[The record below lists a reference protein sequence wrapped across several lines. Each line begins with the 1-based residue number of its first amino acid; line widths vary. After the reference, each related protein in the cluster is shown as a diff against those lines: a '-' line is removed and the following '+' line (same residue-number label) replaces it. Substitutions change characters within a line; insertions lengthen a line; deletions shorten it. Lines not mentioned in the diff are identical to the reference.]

1 MALQKLYFILF
12 LSNKYLKY
20 LSWDYKIASS
30 DSYEQSICINR
41 LSPSSF
47 RNRHRTMSCFP
58 FNSSITFYLRNI
70 KTILLYSLD
79 IFTIESTISR
89 PNIHIDSSTDNTF
102 PKNTRLLMFNSPK
115 AQIRLLIASL
125 QPLSTP
131 RVGDI
136 AHFEN
141 RCHTRSATSRQ
152 IILAPAPNA
161 LITDSANERDWYTLQ
176 IKAPLLVERLLSKT
190 VFAYKYKRVGGKKWI
205 WDLELPTM
213 LHSVHPSNNLD
224 DGEDEQNKPFKCTLC
239 NKGFKLKTGLQQHE
253 GTHSTDRPYICTECG
268 KLFRQ
273 PTHLQQHMRIHT
285 GEKPYDCPFC
295 DKSFRQRTILNQ
307 HLRIHTGEK
316 PYVCMECGKQF
327 RQKAI
332 LDQHYRTHLGD
343 KPFACP
349 HPACRKHFREMATL
363 ISHMRCHKDGPDS
376 SIILQQAKRRI
387 EDERGYDIETIKSL
401 TRINDI
407 NESHR
412 EGKIREI
419 RSNICKSQ
427 SQDRRDSIDLGVRR
441 TPDMSY
447 NVNRESLDQ
456 QQNTYASVS
465 NCSTNREESTEKN
478 ICTQKRNEIIPQH
491 SIDKSNETQR
501 STMESLNTPQS
512 SMPNPRPQMSE
523 RNLFPYPHSIFP
535 ATPYMMPYGPSDPRQ
550 Y

>member
-1 MALQKLYFILF
+1 
-12 LSNKYLKY
+12 
-20 LSWDYKIASS
+20 
-30 DSYEQSICINR
+30 
-41 LSPSSF
+41 
-47 RNRHRTMSCFP
+47 
-58 FNSSITFYLRNI
+58 
-70 KTILLYSLD
+70 
-79 IFTIESTISR
+79 
-89 PNIHIDSSTDNTF
+89 
-102 PKNTRLLMFNSPK
+102 
-115 AQIRLLIASL
+115 
-125 QPLSTP
+125 
-131 RVGDI
+131 
-136 AHFEN
+136 
-141 RCHTRSATSRQ
+141 
-152 IILAPAPNA
+152 
-161 LITDSANERDWYTLQ
+161 
-176 IKAPLLVERLLSKT
+176 
-190 VFAYKYKRVGGKKWI
+190 
-205 WDLELPTM
+205 ELPTM

-412 EGKIREI
+412 EGKISRKEDHLRPNNERKYVGSISTSDTEQSQNVGEI

-512 SMPNPRPQMSE
+512 SMPNPSLYSHSQSQGSRISTMSSIGPQMSE

-550 Y
+550 YPYPAHTNFQSVSQSHSH